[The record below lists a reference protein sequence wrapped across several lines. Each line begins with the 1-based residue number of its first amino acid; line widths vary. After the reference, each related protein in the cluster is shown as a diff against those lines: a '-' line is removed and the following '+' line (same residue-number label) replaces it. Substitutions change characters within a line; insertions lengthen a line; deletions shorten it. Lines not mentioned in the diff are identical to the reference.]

1 LWAQA
6 DLIKSYLTQGNDT
19 AAEAAVKKLLTN
31 FNDNPLVARAIW
43 DTAQYYRDLKKY
55 ENANELYQYVI
66 DNWPKTEHALWSQA
80 DLIKSYLTQ
89 GNDTAAEAAVEK
101 LLTNFNDNP
110 LIARAIWDTGQYYRE
125 LKKYEMANRL
135 YKHVV
140 EHWPKAEHALW
151 AQADLIKSYL
161 ALADDPNTQ
170 AAVDKL
176 LTNFNDNPL
185 IARAIHDTAWEYR
198 KLGKYE
204 MANELDQYVID
215 HWPADVQVMWAKMD
229 MAKTDIGLGN
239 DAAAEKTIDIL
250 IADFNDQ
257 PELLTAIFMLGEQY
271 YNKAF
276 QFENESR
283 EAEAKEH
290 FRKAIAIWERIIQEL
305 PVNEPHTAHAH
316 YFSAV
321 CYRRLGNYEKAV
333 ERFQK
338 VVTDWP
344 NYQYAWSAQCLI
356 GECYEKLGDSGKIPK
371 SEAEPEIEKAYY
383 AVIEKYPDC
392 CLVSHAGLK
401 LGELY
406 SQRGQQTEAAVCF
419 ELFLETA
426 NPGDPRIESIKK
438 RLEELGGLNK

>member
-1 LWAQA
+1 MKYSGSGQA
-6 DLIKSYLTQGNDT
+6 EKAYSLHQYNVEHFPDYNDLH
-19 AAEAAVKKLLTN
+19 
-31 FNDNPLVARAIW
+31 
-43 DTAQYYRDLKKY
+43 
-55 ENANELYQYVI
+55 VI
-66 DNWPKTEHALWSQA
+66 WSQSELVRL
-80 DLIKSYLTQ
+80 DLQ
-89 GNDTAAEAAVEK
+89 EG
-101 LLTNFNDNP
+101 
-110 LIARAIWDTGQYYRE
+110 R
-125 LKKYEMANRL
+125 YESAC
-135 YKHVV
+135 
-140 EHWPKAEHALW
+140 AGA
-151 AQADLIKSYL
+151 
-161 ALADDPNTQ
+161 
-170 AAVDKL
+170 DKL
-176 LTNFNDNPL
+176 LGWPPNQNDLP
-185 IARAIHDTAWEYR
+185 REIHVTAKRFAEA
-198 KLGKYE
+198 GKHDK
-204 MANELDQYVID
+204 ACELYLYNVD
-215 HWPADVQVMWAKMD
+215 HFPTDMYAMWSQVEIVYFHIRD
-229 MAKTDIGLGN
+229 GN
-239 DAAAEKTIDIL
+239 DAAADDAFDKLLTAFADQPTLPKEIYQVGDQYAKARKYDKAAALYQHVIANWPGTEYEMWARTGNVRIDILAGNQTAVEPAIDTL
-250 IADFNDQ
+250 IADFNDN
-257 PELLTAIFMLGEQY
+257 PDLPTAIFMLGEQY